1 MARIERNQIAA
12 ENIVSFTMGP
22 DFSLAFYANSYAV
35 IVLGIL
41 AVAVILIPFLFRKGI
56 WGKAKSLE
64 IDEVQLGLGNGSIIL
79 HPNETDKQIAFAIW
93 VELSTRKIGL
103 QIDPEHDV
111 IEEIYISWYAF
122 FGIVRDLIKDIPVSK
137 LEREDTKK
145 IIELSISVLNIGLRP
160 HLTEWQAKFRRWYK
174 KECANDTDSSPQ
186 EIQQRFKEYDALV
199 SDMMKVNQNLMNFR
213 KKMKEII
220 T

>member
-1 MARIERNQIAA
+1 MASIDESQKAA
-12 ENIVSFTMGP
+12 DNLISFVIGP
-22 DFSLAFYANSYAV
+22 DFSLAFQANSYAV
-35 IVLGIL
+35 SVLGIL

-64 IDEVQLGLGNGSIIL
+64 VDKVQLGIGKGRITL
-79 HPNETDKQIAFAIW
+79 HPNETDKQIAYAIW

-103 QIDPEHDV
+103 PIEPEHDV
-111 IEEIYISWYAF
+111 IEEIYNSWYAF
-122 FGIVRDLIKDIPVSK
+122 FGIVRNLIKDIPVSK

-160 HLTEWQAKFRRWYK
+160 HLTKWQAKFRRWYK

-199 SDMMKVNQNLMNFR
+199 SDMLKINKNLMEFR
-213 KKMKEII
+213 EKMEEVIS
-220 T
+220 